1 MAAMVLELAEID
13 VKLGHEADFEAAVT
27 QAMRLFLRSKGC
39 TGIKLH
45 RSLEQ
50 PTRYRLI
57 VQWETLEDHMIE
69 FRNSDAFIE
78 WRRLGG
84 PYFAGTPRIEH
95 LVVAVDG
102 ADQMSPASGLEGS
115 A

>member
-1 MAAMVLELAEID
+1 MVTELAEFD
-13 VKLGHEADFEAAVT
+13 VKPGHEAAFEAAVS
-27 QAMRLFLRSKGC
+27 QGARFYLNSKGC
-39 TGIKLH
+39 IGLRLH

-69 FRNSDAFIE
+69 FRNSDAFVQ
-78 WRRLGG
+78 WRRIAS
-84 PYFAGTPRIEH
+84 PHFAGTPRIEH
-95 LVVAVDG
+95 LVVALDG
-102 ADQMSPASGLEGS
+102 ANILDEARER